1 MQDVISVVQKVIF
14 DHGMELVD
22 TYPSYS
28 KNNTVKP
35 VYLVPSP
42 RGTTVCFSV
51 TELSD
56 GDYFDFLV
64 NVTKMKPFK
73 AFIFELQQQLKI
85 FEGFEPEPV
94 KKDIV
99 IVKPSKPTIT
109 HIEIEPDETE
119 MVAKHTMRVSDIE
132 VRQKN
137 IDSGKRDLLRD
148 INQTAR
154 HRRNLSSE
162 QTAAFAKKVD
172 SATSAIQLVN
182 IKKELDATVKE
193 NLATSEPVETVILPK
208 KTLAQQILE
217 MRAAQKEMS

>member
-1 MQDVISVVQKVIF
+1 MQDVISVVQKVIS

-22 TYPSYS
+22 AYPLYS
-28 KNNTVKP
+28 KNNAVRP

-42 RGTTVCFSV
+42 RGTTVCLSV
-51 TELSD
+51 TEPSY
-56 GDYFDFLV
+56 DYFDFLV
-64 NVTKMKPFK
+64 NVTRVKPFK
-73 AFIFELQQQLKI
+73 EFIFELQQQLKI
-85 FEGFEPEPV
+85 SEGFEPEPV
-94 KKDIV
+94 KNNIV

-109 HIEIEPDETE
+109 RIEMEPEPE
-119 MVAKHTMRVSDIE
+119 PELIAKHSMRVSDIE

-137 IDSGKRDLLRD
+137 IDSDKRDLLRD

-162 QTAAFAKKVD
+162 QTAALAKKVD
-172 SATSAIQLVN
+172 SATSAIQLES

-208 KTLAQQILE
+208 KTLAQKILE